1 MCLIPDK
8 GQSPPGGAAVA
19 PRGSPAAQP
28 LSVAPRRRQAAKKKI
43 RRFNS
48 PPAIRRPPNLS
59 TSCDDPFAPPNL
71 STCLRTE
78 VSSKRARASLAAARC
93 SRSLLM
99 PRKGGDRQAGA
110 VQTSCPRPGC
120 KAKGASAYIF
130 GTAHRKTCKGKAPDA
145 TSFFNVEK
153 KRTSS
158 TMVEE
163 ASRAISQLRSRIAIP
178 PELETTS
185 SNAAHYISVDGR
197 DEAEH
202 HLRREEKSGVFVAP
216 VRPSRPRSGNSS
228 PPKAAK
234 KFFLGIRPQRS
245 VAAVWAVR
253 RPPDR
258 M

>member
-1 MCLIPDK
+1 MSRPPAA
-8 GQSPPGGAAVA
+8 QPSP
-19 PRGSPAAQP
+19 PAAQP

-202 HLRREEKSGVFVAP
+202 HLRRRKIWSVCRPQDQVAP
-216 VRPSRPRSGNSS
+216 DQVTLRRR
-228 PPKAAK
+228 KAAK
-234 KFFLGIRPQRS
+234 KFFWGIRPQRG
-245 VAAVWAVR
+245 VVAVR
-253 RPPDR
+253 AMSRPPDR
-258 M
+258 L